1 MKFRRIPLL
10 LLSVAF
16 PAFSN
21 VHADLYDVKA
31 LAAHL
36 KQKLESIQAEYEKLQ
51 QKQQLSYFWDKGIH
65 NPSNLFLLFRK
76 NILRSTE
83 NLREM
88 AATLF
93 SFEDL
98 NVKEQLEKKF
108 LPIFM
113 SEEFLRMLFGD
124 NIVNKLITCNGED
137 GACVFWDKE
146 EYNNPSG
153 KLLFFLRVKH
163 TPHEDSNSKN
173 PSVWDIFMGG
183 RWITAL
189 DMQFVFAYDTKN
201 DNIQFIGTKDKI
213 FINGKGVKMDFPI
226 YSPSYTNA
234 SVPKNNSMNMD

>member
-21 VHADLYDVKA
+21 VHADYYNVEA
-31 LAAHL
+31 LTAYLEA
-36 KQKLESIQAEYEKLQ
+36 KLGNIQTEYEKLRK
-51 QKQQLSYFWDKGIH
+51 KQQLSYLWDKDIH
-65 NPSNLFLLFRK
+65 TPNNLFLQFLG
-76 NILRSTE
+76 NPIRSIE

-93 SFEDL
+93 SFEDS
-98 NVKEQLEKKF
+98 NVKEQLKKF
-108 LPIFM
+108 LRVFT
-113 SEEFLRMLFGD
+113 SKDFLRMLFGD
-124 NIVNKLITCNGED
+124 NIVNKLITCDGED
-137 GACVFWDKE
+137 GAYVFWDKE

-163 TPHEDSNSKN
+163 TPHEDSNIKD

-183 RWITAL
+183 RLITAL

-234 SVPKNNSMNMD
+234 SVPKNNLMNMD